1 MSSQKSE
8 NEVGESA
15 PVGIY
20 LVGAGVVGSA
30 ILQAHLDAGVSV
42 WLADQDEDA
51 IGRAVQQVRFSDG
64 EWDVSSIRKISDS
77 MSAIEFCNRES
88 QTPRPRTL
96 VIESIIEKLEVKQ
109 AFFAEVE
116 QVFGE
121 EALLCTNTSTLSI
134 GRIAESLRHRGR
146 FSGMH

>member
-1 MSSQKSE
+1 MNAESAKLSSQKSE

-30 ILQAHLDAGVSV
+30 ILQAHLDAGISV

-96 VIESIIEKLEVKQ
+96 
-109 AFFAEVE
+109 A
-116 QVFGE
+116 
-121 EALLCTNTSTLSI
+121 
-134 GRIAESLRHRGR
+134 
-146 FSGMH
+146 